1 MSTSRATASVP
12 DDTKTKPVRE
22 RLLDAAEGCLEQ
34 FGPEKTS
41 MEDVARAAGMSRATV
56 YRYFENRD
64 ALLLGVASRQASS
77 LAAEAINYLAQF
89 NTISDWLVE
98 GLLFTLREIPERP
111 VFASLVTSLD
121 SRASGNLFL
130 GSTGLVQIGVNVL
143 RPMFG
148 NAQAQGLLRDGVDPE
163 MLVEWLLRMLWTY
176 LNAPSQVATD
186 EEGMRKLFRMML
198 IPAVLKDSSS
208 STSTPISTQTLLR

>member
-1 MSTSRATASVP
+1 MPASTAAAAVP
-12 DDTKTKPVRE
+12 EDTKSKQVRE

-34 FGPEKTS
+34 FGPQKTS

-64 ALLLGVASRQASS
+64 ALLLGVASRQASN
-77 LAAEAINYLAQF
+77 LASEAISYLSQF

-98 GLLFTLREIPERP
+98 GLLFTLRELPQRP

-121 SRASGNLFL
+121 SRSSGSLLL
-130 GSTGLVQIGVNVL
+130 GSTGLIQIGVNVL
-143 RPMFG
+143 SPMFA
-148 NAQAQGLLRDGVDPE
+148 NAQEQGLLRDDIDPE
-163 MLVEWLLRMLWTY
+163 MLIEWLLRMLWTY

-186 EEGMRKLFRMML
+186 EEGMRRLFRMML
-198 IPAVLKDSSS
+198 IPAVLKDSS
-208 STSTPISTQTLLR
+208 T

>member
-1 MSTSRATASVP
+1 MSASTAAALAPNDS
-12 DDTKTKPVRE
+12 KTKPVRE

-34 FGPEKTS
+34 FGPQKTS

-64 ALLLGVASRQASS
+64 ALLLGVASRQSS
-77 LAAEAINYLAQF
+77 ALAAEAINYLARF

-98 GLLFTLREIPERP
+98 GLLFTLREIPRRP

-121 SRASGNLFL
+121 SRASGSLFL

-143 RPMFG
+143 QPMFA
-148 NAQAQGLLRDGVDPE
+148 NAKAQGLLRDDVDPE
-163 MLVEWLLRMLWTY
+163 MLVEWLLRVLWTY

-198 IPAVLKDSSS
+198 IPAVLKDSS
-208 STSTPISTQTLLR
+208 T

>member
-1 MSTSRATASVP
+1 MPANGAAATVSN
-12 DDTKTKPVRE
+12 DTKSKPVRE

-34 FGPEKTS
+34 FGPQKTS

-77 LAAEAINYLAQF
+77 LAADAINYLARF

-98 GLLFTLREIPERP
+98 GLLFTLRELPNRP

-143 RPMFG
+143 RPMFA
-148 NAQAQGLLRDGVDPE
+148 NAKAQGLLREDVDPE
-163 MLVEWLLRMLWTY
+163 MLVEWLLRVLWTY

-186 EEGMRKLFRMML
+186 EEGMRTLFRMML
-198 IPAVLKDSSS
+198 IPAVLKDSSV
-208 STSTPISTQTLLR
+208 

>member
-1 MSTSRATASVP
+1 MPTSTGAAEAS

-22 RLLDAAEGCLEQ
+22 RLLDAAEVCLAQ
-34 FGPEKTS
+34 FGPQKTS
-41 MEDVARAAGMSRATV
+41 MEDVARTAGMSRATV

-77 LAAEAINYLAQF
+77 LATEAISYLQQF
-89 NTISDWLVE
+89 STISDWLVE
-98 GLLFTLREIPERP
+98 GLLFTLREMPKRP

-121 SRASGNLFL
+121 SRASGSLLL
-130 GSTGLVQIGVNVL
+130 GSTGLIQIGVNVL
-143 RPMFG
+143 GPMFG
-148 NAQAQGLLRDGVDPE
+148 SAKEQGLLRDDIDPE
-163 MLVEWLLRMLWTY
+163 MLIEWLLRMLWTY

-198 IPAVLKDSSS
+198 IPAVLKDSHV
-208 STSTPISTQTLLR
+208 

>member
-1 MSTSRATASVP
+1 MPSNTAAAAEVDTS
-12 DDTKTKPVRE
+12 TKPVRE

-34 FGPEKTS
+34 FGPQKTS

-64 ALLLGVASRQASS
+64 ALLLGVASRQAST
-77 LAAEAINYLAQF
+77 LASEAIGYLSRF

-98 GLLFTLREIPERP
+98 GLLFTLREIPNRP

-121 SRASGNLFL
+121 SRASGSLLL
-130 GSTGLVQIGVNVL
+130 GSTGLVQIGVSVL
-143 RPMFG
+143 QPMFVS
-148 NAQAQGLLRDGVDPE
+148 AKAQGLLRDDVDPE
-163 MLVEWLLRMLWTY
+163 MLIEWLLRVLWTY

-198 IPAVLKDSSS
+198 IPAVLKDSS
-208 STSTPISTQTLLR
+208 P

>member
-1 MSTSRATASVP
+1 MSASTAATAASN
-12 DDTKTKPVRE
+12 DTKTQPVRE

-77 LAAEAINYLAQF
+77 LAGEAINYLAQF
-89 NTISDWLVE
+89 STISDWLVE
-98 GLLFTLREIPERP
+98 GLLFTLREIPSRP

-121 SRASGNLFL
+121 SRASGSLWL
-130 GSTGLVQIGVNVL
+130 GSSGLVEIGINVL
-143 RPMFG
+143 QPIFT
-148 NAQAQGLLRDGVDPE
+148 NAKAQGLLRDGVDPA

-186 EEGMRKLFRMML
+186 EEGMRTLFRMML
-198 IPAVLKDSSS
+198 IPAVLKDSS
-208 STSTPISTQTLLR
+208 IGG

>member
-1 MSTSRATASVP
+1 MSASTAAAPAP
-12 DDTKTKPVRE
+12 DDSKTKPVRE

-34 FGPEKTS
+34 FGPQKTS

-64 ALLLGVASRQASS
+64 ALLLGVASRQSS
-77 LAAEAINYLAQF
+77 ALAAEAINYLAQF
-89 NTISDWLVE
+89 NTISDWMVE
-98 GLLFTLREIPERP
+98 GLLFTLREIPRRP

-121 SRASGNLFL
+121 SRASGSLFL

-143 RPMFG
+143 QPIFA
-148 NAQAQGLLRDGVDPE
+148 NAKAQGLLRDDVDPE

-198 IPAVLKDSSS
+198 IPAVLKDSS
-208 STSTPISTQTLLR
+208 T

>member
-1 MSTSRATASVP
+1 MSASTAAAPAS
-12 DDTKTKPVRE
+12 DDSKTKPVRE

-34 FGPEKTS
+34 FGPQKTS

-64 ALLLGVASRQASS
+64 ALLLGVASRQASA
-77 LAAEAINYLAQF
+77 LAAEAINYLGQF
-89 NTISDWLVE
+89 NTISDWMVE
-98 GLLFTLREIPERP
+98 GLLFTLREMPSRP

-121 SRASGNLFL
+121 SRASGSLLL

-143 RPMFG
+143 QPMFA
-148 NAQAQGLLRDGVDPE
+148 NAKEQGLLRDDVDPE
-163 MLVEWLLRMLWTY
+163 MLVEWLLRVLWTY

-198 IPAVLKDSSS
+198 IPAVLKSS
-208 STSTPISTQTLLR
+208 ST

>member
-1 MSTSRATASVP
+1 MPASTAAVP

-22 RLLDAAEGCLEQ
+22 RLLDAAEGCLAQ
-34 FGPEKTS
+34 FGPQKTS

-64 ALLLGVASRQASS
+64 ALLLGVASRQAAG
-77 LAAEAINYLAQF
+77 LATEAMSYLAQF
-89 NTISDWLVE
+89 DNIADWLVE
-98 GLLFTLREIPERP
+98 GLIFTLREIPQRP

-121 SRASGNLFL
+121 SRSASSLFL
-130 GSTGLVQIGVNVL
+130 GSSGMIQIGVNVL

-148 NAQAQGLLRDGVDPE
+148 TAKQQGHLRDEVDAD
-163 MLVEWLLRMLWTY
+163 MLIEWLLRILWTY

-186 EEGMRKLFRMML
+186 EDGMRTLFRMML
-198 IPAVLKDSSS
+198 IPAVLKDPGSAS
-208 STSTPISTQTLLR
+208 

>member
-1 MSTSRATASVP
+1 MPASTVAAAVP
-12 DDTKTKPVRE
+12 DDTKSKPVRE

-34 FGPEKTS
+34 FGPQKTS

-64 ALLLGVASRQASS
+64 ALLRGVASRQAAS
-77 LAAEAINYLAQF
+77 LATEAMAFLPQF

-98 GLLFTLREIPERP
+98 GCLFTLREIPKRP

-121 SRASGNLFL
+121 SSAASKLLL
-130 GSTGLVQIGVNVL
+130 GSSGMIQIGVNVL
-143 RPMFG
+143 RPMFA
-148 NAQAQGLLRDGVDPE
+148 NARQQGLLREDVDID
-163 MLVEWLLRMLWTY
+163 MLIEWLLRVLWTY

-186 EEGMRKLFRMML
+186 EESMRKLFHMML
-198 IPAVLKDSSS
+198 IPAVLKDSS
-208 STSTPISTQTLLR
+208 T

>member
-1 MSTSRATASVP
+1 
-12 DDTKTKPVRE
+12 
-22 RLLDAAEGCLEQ
+22 
-34 FGPEKTS
+34 

-77 LAAEAINYLAQF
+77 LASDAINYLARF

-98 GLLFTLREIPERP
+98 GLLFTLRELPNRP

-143 RPMFG
+143 RPMFA
-148 NAQAQGLLRDGVDPE
+148 NAKAQGLLRDDVDPE
-163 MLVEWLLRMLWTY
+163 MLVEWLLRVLWTY

-186 EEGMRKLFRMML
+186 EEGMRTLFRMML
-198 IPAVLKDSSS
+198 IPAVLKDSS
-208 STSTPISTQTLLR
+208 I

>member
-1 MSTSRATASVP
+1 MRSSSAAAS

-22 RLLDAAEGCLEQ
+22 RLLDSAEGCLEQ
-34 FGPEKTS
+34 FGPQKTS

-64 ALLLGVASRQASS
+64 ALLLGVASRQASA
-77 LAAEAINYLAQF
+77 LASEAISYLSRF

-98 GLLFTLREIPERP
+98 GLLFTLREMPNRP

-121 SRASGNLFL
+121 SRASGSLLL

-143 RPMFG
+143 QPMFA
-148 NAQAQGLLRDGVDPE
+148 NAKEQGLLRDDIDPE
-163 MLVEWLLRMLWTY
+163 MLIEWLLRMLWTY

-198 IPAVLKDSSS
+198 IPAVLRDSS
-208 STSTPISTQTLLR
+208 L

>member
-1 MSTSRATASVP
+1 MSSSTGAAAASN
-12 DDTKTKPVRE
+12 DTKERPVRE
-22 RLLDAAEGCLEQ
+22 RLLDSAEGCLEQ
-34 FGPEKTS
+34 FGPQKTS

-64 ALLLGVASRQASS
+64 ALLLGVASRQSSALAS
-77 LAAEAINYLAQF
+77 EAISYLSRF

-98 GLLFTLREIPERP
+98 GLLFTLREIPNRP

-121 SRASGNLFL
+121 SRASGNLLL

-143 RPMFG
+143 QPMFA
-148 NAQAQGLLRDGVDPE
+148 NAKAQGLLRDDIDPE
-163 MLVEWLLRMLWTY
+163 MLIEWLLRMLWTY

-186 EEGMRKLFRMML
+186 EDGMRTLFRMML
-198 IPAVLKDSSS
+198 IPAVLKDSS
-208 STSTPISTQTLLR
+208 L

>member
-1 MSTSRATASVP
+1 MPASTATAVSE
-12 DDTKTKPVRE
+12 DTKSKPVRE
-22 RLLDAAEGCLEQ
+22 RLLDAAEGCLQQ
-34 FGPEKTS
+34 FGPQKTS

-77 LAAEAINYLAQF
+77 LAAEAIRYLGQF

-98 GLLFTLREIPERP
+98 GLLFTLREIPQRP

-121 SRASGNLFL
+121 SSAASKLLL
-130 GSTGLVQIGVNVL
+130 GSSGMIQIGVNVL
-143 RPMFG
+143 RPMFA
-148 NAQAQGLLRDGVDPE
+148 NAKGQGLLREDVDID
-163 MLVEWLLRMLWTY
+163 MLIEWLLRVLWTY

-186 EEGMRKLFRMML
+186 EDSMRKLFHMML
-198 IPAVLKDSSS
+198 IPAVLKD
-208 STSTPISTQTLLR
+208 TST

>member
-1 MSTSRATASVP
+1 MPVSTATAAVP
-12 DDTKTKPVRE
+12 DDPKSKPVRE

-34 FGPEKTS
+34 FGPQKTS

-77 LAAEAINYLAQF
+77 LATEAMAFLPQF

-98 GLLFTLREIPERP
+98 GCLFTLREIPKRP

-121 SRASGNLFL
+121 SSAASKLLL
-130 GSTGLVQIGVNVL
+130 GSSGMIQIGVNVL
-143 RPMFG
+143 RPMFA
-148 NAQAQGLLRDGVDPE
+148 NARQQGLLRDGVDID
-163 MLVEWLLRMLWTY
+163 MLIEWLLRVLWTY

-186 EEGMRKLFRMML
+186 EDSMRKLFHMMI
-198 IPAVLKDSSS
+198 IPAVLKDS
-208 STSTPISTQTLLR
+208 TT